1 MIIHFSLLFFLF
13 SWPFFRF
20 VFHNDYPL
28 VTPEVL
34 LFIAL
39 FIVLALV
46 FSRKI
51 QSRFFLPA
59 AYALAFFWLLTTGPE
74 MIKPVGLFVRGA
86 VCFVLF
92 FFFVGLKQ
100 RLPMVIFLFIVGVLI
115 GDLLTAFPNSYPQ
128 AIPASQASRQG
139 GHVLYLIL
147 DEHIGVDGLPP
158 EVPET
163 PAMKVG
169 LMNFFQEQKFRL
181 YPKAFSP
188 YFYSD
193 DSIANILNGTELS
206 VRDAYFAGRAGDE
219 RSLEQNA
226 LFDFF
231 RNQGYAVNV
240 YQANYINYCAEKAP
254 FQKCTTYNKNSIKAL
269 EGATLTRLE
278 KARVIG
284 SQYLATNWIFREM
297 EKRMRDRNFVKMR
310 TGPLQTIP
318 DLIKTLSGDVAE
330 APGKTLFFAHLMMP
344 HFPYVYDEACRVRP
358 VKEWENRNEWNGP
371 HRQNTRAA
379 YARKYGKYFLQ
390 MKCLYQELD
399 GLFAGFKELGIYDDM
414 TIILHGDHGS
424 RINLDH
430 DPYADYA
437 LQISARD
444 MITSH
449 SALFAIK
456 HADQQAGETST
467 VMAPLTQI
475 LWHELEKE
483 NTPVSP
489 EDPHVWLRQ
498 KGGKKELVKMAMPPF

>member
-1 MIIHFSLLFFLF
+1 MIFHFTLLSFLF
-13 SWPFFRF
+13 AWPFFRF
-20 VFHNDYPL
+20 VIHNDYPAWY
-28 VTPEVL
+28 PEVL
-34 LFIAL
+34 IFLATFFTVAL
-39 FIVLALV
+39 LSA
-46 FSRKI
+46 RKR
-51 QSRFFLPA
+51 QCRFWLPA
-59 AYALAFFWLLTTGPE
+59 VYALALLWLLTTGPE
-74 MIKPVGLFVRGA
+74 TIKPVGLFVRGA
-86 VCFVLF
+86 VCFALF
-92 FFFVGLKQ
+92 FFFIGLKH
-100 RLPMVIFLFIVGVLI
+100 RLPTVIFLFMVGVLI
-115 GDLLTAFPNSYPQ
+115 GDLLNVFPLPTK
-128 AIPASQASRQG
+128 ATLASQGSGKG

-163 PAMKVG
+163 SAMKAW
-169 LMNFFQEQKFRL
+169 LEHFFDEQKFRL
-181 YPKAFSP
+181 YPKAFSS

-206 VRDAYFAGRAGDE
+206 VRDAYFAGRAGDD

-231 RNQGYAVNV
+231 RNKGYAVNV
-240 YQANYINYCAEKAP
+240 YQANYINYCAQKAP

-269 EGATLTRLE
+269 VGASLTCFE

-284 SQYLATNWIFREM
+284 SLYLSTNWIFREV
-297 EKRMRDRNFVKMR
+297 EKRMRDRNIVKMR

-318 DLIKTLSGDVAE
+318 SLIETLKVDVTQAT
-330 APGKTLFFAHLMMP
+330 GKTLFFAHLMMP

-379 YARKYGKYFLQ
+379 YERKYGKYFSQ
-390 MKCLYQELD
+390 MKCLYQKLD
-399 GLFAGFKELGIYDDM
+399 GLFADFKQAGSYDEM

-437 LQISARD
+437 SQISDGD

-456 HADQQAGETST
+456 HAGQIKAEAST

-475 LWHELEKE
+475 LWSELERGDV
-483 NTPVSP
+483 PVPP

-498 KGGKKELVKMAMPPF
+498 KGGKKELVKIKMPAF